1 MKRFGIIGYPLSHT
15 FSPLI
20 HQAAFRHHGI
30 DADYSIVELPK
41 DRFRSAIAELRKEH
55 WQGFN
60 VTIPYKTEIIPFLNT
75 LDPLAE
81 RIGAVNTINITQAG
95 QWQGYNTDYLGF
107 LDPLQNHFSQ
117 LKRCLLIGA
126 GGAALAVGFALLEQT
141 AVAELVIINRSLDRA
156 KRLMNKLNA
165 YKELD
170 YTALQLDTSRPS
182 LPLFDLIINT
192 TSVGM
197 GETKREMPLNPLLF
211 AHNRTIV
218 YDLIYNPLETE
229 FLATARKKGLQTI
242 NGIAMLIGQAAES
255 FKIWTGYTF
264 PEKLRIQLK
273 DELSGKKGNHN

>member
-15 FSPLI
+15 FSPQI
-20 HQAAFRHHGI
+20 HQAAFRHYGI
-30 DADYSIVELPK
+30 DADYSVVELPK
-41 DRFRSAIAELRKEH
+41 DRFPSAVEELKRED
-55 WQGFN
+55 WLGFN
-60 VTIPYKTEIIPFLNT
+60 VTIPYKTEIFPYLDV
-75 LDPLAE
+75 LDPLAA
-81 RIGAVNTINITQAG
+81 RIGALNTINITQSG

-107 LDPLQNHFSQ
+107 LNPLQNHLNQ

-141 AVAELVIINRSLDRA
+141 KVAELVIINRSLDRA

-170 YTALQLDTSRPS
+170 YAALQLDSSTPS

-197 GETKREMPLNPLLF
+197 GETKQEMPLNPLRF
-211 AHNRTIV
+211 AHKRTIV

-229 FLATARKKGLQTI
+229 FLAIGRKKGLQTI
-242 NGIAMLIGQAAES
+242 NGIDMLIGQAAES

-264 PEKLRIQLK
+264 AEKLRIQLK
-273 DELSGKKGNHN
+273 SELSGKMAKYN